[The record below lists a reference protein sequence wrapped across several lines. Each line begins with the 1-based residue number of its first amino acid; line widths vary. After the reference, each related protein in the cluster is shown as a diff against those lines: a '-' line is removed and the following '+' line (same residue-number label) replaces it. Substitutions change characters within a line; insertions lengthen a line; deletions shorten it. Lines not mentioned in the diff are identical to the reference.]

1 MGKKEEVQSADH
13 PKNSIDGFSKPA
25 HGRSGVDG
33 KNRGKWAEITGNKVM
48 MLIIVSTKNE
58 IEEKTKEKIISY
70 CFFFSFFFI
79 KSQHLQI

>member
-1 MGKKEEVQSADH
+1 MGKGKKEEVPSADH
-13 PKNSIDGFSKPA
+13 PRILLMASQSPLTG
-25 HGRSGVDG
+25 GVGWVG

-70 CFFFSFFFI
+70 CFF
-79 KSQHLQI
+79 